1 MRWCSPQPS
10 IERARPLLG
19 TCVAIRV
26 RGTSPAAAHQAID
39 LAFAA
44 IAEIHRLMSFQAAT
58 SDVSRIN
65 RDAAHAPVTV
75 HPHTVRVLEWAAR
88 IAQLSEGLFDASIGG
103 RLVEWGILAA
113 PDSRQAPDARAS
125 FRDIELLHGRRVS
138 LLRPLWLDLSGIA
151 KGYAVDRAIAVL
163 RRCGIASACV
173 NAGGD
178 LRTVG
183 PVTEQVALRTAEA
196 PRHAIPTVEIRDGA
210 LATSCGADTRR
221 RHGGGWVSAHVA
233 GRSGEAVNTATTVSV
248 LTKRCVVADALTK
261 VVLNNQAEAPRIL
274 RRLNAAAYIHHPDYP
289 GSGWKALGELP

>member
-26 RGTSPAAAHQAID
+26 RGTPAPAAHRAID

-44 IAEIHRLMSFQAAT
+44 ISEIHRLMSFQEAA

-75 HPHTVRVLEWAAR
+75 HPHTARVLKWAAR

-113 PDSRQAPDARAS
+113 PDSRRAPDPRAN
-125 FRDIELLHGRRVS
+125 FRDIELLPGRRVS

-151 KGYAVDRAIAVL
+151 KGYAVDQAIAVL

-178 LRTVG
+178 LRSVG
-183 PVTEQVALRTAEA
+183 PQTEQVALRTAEA
-196 PRHAIPTVEIRDGA
+196 PRDAIATVVMRVGA
-210 LATSCGADTRR
+210 LATSCGTATRR
-221 RHGGGWVSAHVA
+221 RHGGDWVSAHVA
-233 GRSGEAVNTATTVSV
+233 GRSREAVNTQTTVSV
-248 LTKRCVVADALTK
+248 LSNRCIVADALTK

-274 RRLNAAAYIHHPDYP
+274 RRLNAAAYVHHPDNP
-289 GSGWKALGELP
+289 GSGWQALGAPP